1 MAAGATSKF
10 TDRIWQRVC
19 ARLLP
24 PALRNDT
31 SERARQ
37 ARVILAFWLVAA
49 VPWPLLFAWL
59 FAFVLN
65 CPTGAG
71 FLIGAWFLFHLVP
84 VILRVGGRVTA
95 AGNWL
100 LAVLLALLTALA
112 SLTGGHNA
120 TALLWLAAVPPISI
134 AQTGRRWAT
143 FWTALSVLVVVAF
156 YLLDFSGAPLPQ
168 TLTPWGQNLL
178 ACIGLAAL
186 VVMLLSVATLH
197 ERERRVTNDQL
208 RAAKERADAA
218 NRELQAALSR
228 AKELTRAAEAANTA
242 KSEFL
247 ANISHELRTPL
258 TAIIGYTQLV
268 ADGCSHRCDHGKDA
282 LPEHIETVLRNAR
295 HLLAIINDVLDL
307 SRIEAGKLELELTPC
322 SITELVADVVA
333 SLQIRAK
340 AQGLRLVASH
350 DGPPPPRVL
359 TDAHR
364 LRQILINL
372 VGNAIKFTE
381 RGEVQVILRTCPD
394 GAPSVPPPAPAL
406 QIDVRDT
413 GIGMTPQQL
422 DRLFMP
428 FSQVDTSASRRFGGT
443 GLGLAISRRLARSLG
458 GDITV
463 TSEPGRGTCFRVTLP
478 LRPAPAEPS
487 AQPAAPDAP
496 DAAPPSHAP
505 PDARSALAGLRI
517 LLAED
522 AEDNQRLFT
531 HLLRKAGADVT
542 AVASGHQAV
551 DAVLAA
557 EAAQRPF
564 HVVLMDMQMPEVD
577 GYAATRTLRQRGYRR
592 PIVALTA
599 HAMQGDREK
608 CLAAGCDDFAT
619 KPITPAALRALC
631 TRWAVA
637 PDHTQPPAAAPPAAG
652 PREVPADAAA
662 SS

>member
-1 MAAGATSKF
+1 MGT
-10 TDRIWQRVC
+10 IV
-19 ARLLP
+19 
-24 PALRNDT
+24 
-31 SERARQ
+31 
-37 ARVILAFWLVAA
+37 
-49 VPWPLLFAWL
+49 
-59 FAFVLN
+59 
-65 CPTGAG
+65 
-71 FLIGAWFLFHLVP
+71 
-84 VILRVGGRVTA
+84 
-95 AGNWL
+95 
-100 LAVLLALLTALA
+100 ALLTALA

-120 TALLWLAAVPPISI
+120 PALVWLTAVPPI
-134 AQTGRRWAT
+134 AFALNGRALAVL
-143 FWTALSVLVVVAF
+143 WTVVSSLVALGFYALDRSGVVLPRTVSPA
-156 YLLDFSGAPLPQ
+156 GME
-168 TLTPWGQNLL
+168 LL
-178 ACIGLAAL
+178 AVIGLSTL
-186 VVMLLSVATLH
+186 MLMLLSLGVMH
-197 ERERRVTNDQL
+197 EMQR
-208 RAAKERADAA
+208 RAALDLLRSAKEQADAA

-228 AKELTRAAEAANTA
+228 AEELTRAAEAANTA

-258 TAIIGYTQLV
+258 TAILGYTQLV
-268 ADGCSHRCDHGKDA
+268 LDGCIRRCDFGCNQ
-282 LPEHIETVLRNAR
+282 LPEHTETVLCNGR

-322 SITELVADVVA
+322 SVTELVADVVA

-350 DGPPPPRVL
+350 DGPPPPRIL

-381 RGEVQVILRTCPD
+381 QGEVQVILRTCPD

-458 GDITV
+458 GDISV
-463 TSEPGRGTCFRVTLP
+463 TSAPGRGSCFRVTLP
-478 LRPAPAEPS
+478 LRPAPAAPT
-487 AQPAAPDAP
+487 AAAPKSNISAVTPPSDAP
-496 DAAPPSHAP
+496 TET
-505 PDARSALAGLRI
+505 RRALAGIRI

-522 AEDNQRLFT
+522 AEDTQRLFS

-542 AVASGHQAV
+542 AVANGHHAM
-551 DAVLAA
+551 DAALAA
-557 EAAQRPF
+557 EAAGRPF
-564 HVVLMDMQMPEVD
+564 QVILMDMQMPELD
-577 GYAATRTLRQRGYRR
+577 GYSATRTLRQRGYRR
-592 PIVALTA
+592 PIIALTA

-631 TRWAVA
+631 ERWLTA
-637 PDHTQPPAAAPPAAG
+637 PAPTD
-652 PREVPADAAA
+652 VPART
-662 SS
+662 